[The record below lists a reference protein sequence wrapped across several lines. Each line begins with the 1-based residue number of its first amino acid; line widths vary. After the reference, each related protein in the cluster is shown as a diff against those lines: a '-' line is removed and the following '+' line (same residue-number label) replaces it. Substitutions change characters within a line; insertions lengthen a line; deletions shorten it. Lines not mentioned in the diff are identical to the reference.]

1 MKKLALL
8 ILALMGQAVFAQQM
22 PVDGEWNCIAR
33 PQDTPLRVC
42 SAFCNDQGPGWT
54 VIPPSLECPG
64 SYLGSRDDS
73 IGRCAAILNMT
84 PPLCCPP
91 GVPCVRG
98 ATEDPS
104 TSASSS
110 GGSSGT
116 NKALIAGG
124 VVVAAV
130 ALYNFVD
137 PDLPDGLTLEPTA
150 NLAYRDG
157 LPYSSAALSGEYG
170 NWAFSAASAN
180 FGQGWSKPYARVQWA
195 WVF

>member
-1 MKKLALL
+1 MKKFALL
-8 ILALMGQAVFAQQM
+8 ILALFGQVALAQQM
-22 PVDGEWNCIAR
+22 PFDGHWGCDIHR
-33 PQDTPLRVC
+33 LQDPLRVC
-42 SAFCNDQGPGWT
+42 GAVCVGDDGSWT
-54 VIPPSLECPG
+54 ILPTDVMHCPG
-64 SYLGSRDDS
+64 SEHGSPLD
-73 IGRCAAILNMT
+73 GKVRCEQLLNAN

-98 ATEDPS
+98 ATEAPA
-104 TSASSS
+104 TSSS
-110 GGSSGT
+110 GGGSSGT

-157 LPYSSAALSGEYG
+157 LPYSSAALSGEFG
-170 NWAFSAASAN
+170 NWAFSASSAN
-180 FGQGWSKPYARVQWA
+180 FGQGWTKPYARVKWA